1 MGQRNRNNDLHG
13 FKQTL
18 GTLLLFYHWTVSLLA
33 SDSVCMSLSMPSN
46 HCSTRSV
53 LISLSVKREKGRKK
67 KRYPTA
73 TSNRIHS
80 WDIVG
85 VFSTVATLFVPA
97 LIWLKLAPFDSEP
110 GSLVFSG
117 KRTVS
122 HRQTK
127 SPVGF
132 SSEMHGGGKGEER
145 KGEGAWST
153 ETNKQLIWQWGRLLL
168 PRMKRSG
175 NVLRLA
181 RKGRPIRS

>member
-13 FKQTL
+13 LKQTL

-33 SDSVCMSLSMPSN
+33 SDYVCMSLSMPSN

-53 LISLSVKREKGRKK
+53 LISLSVKREKGTKK
-67 KRYPTA
+67 KEKRYPKA
-73 TSNRIHS
+73 TSNEIHS

-110 GSLVFSG
+110 GCLGFSG

-132 SSEMHGGGKGEER
+132 GGEMHGGGKEEDR
-145 KGEGAWST
+145 KG
-153 ETNKQLIWQWGRLLL
+153 GRRLV
-168 PRMKRSG
+168 RG
-175 NVLRLA
+175 N
-181 RKGRPIRS
+181 